1 MNPDGHGCRRRAGFR
16 AGVKNPW
23 WRMVLVLVLVLDFS
37 RVFDDEDENEE
48 EGTFW
53 CLSNGLFS
61 LLCRASFPGARALK
75 RTEFCA
81 PLDARSPVFIR
92 VHPCSSVVSIFLR

>member
-1 MNPDGHGCRRRAGFR
+1 MNTDGHGCRRRAGFR
-16 AGVKNPW
+16 AGVEYRS
-23 WRMVLVLVLVLDFS
+23 WRIVLLLVPVLVLDFT
-37 RVFDDEDENEE
+37 RVFEEENKE

-61 LLCRASFPGARALK
+61 PLCRASVPGARALK

-81 PLDARSPVFIR
+81 PLDARSPILIR
-92 VHPCSSVVSIFLR
+92 VHPCSSVVSILL